1 MAVDESRALFS
12 EQLRRFLRP
21 ARDAARDEDPRT
33 SSVFLTRAQ
42 YERACAAIGVEPA
55 SDEECSPRDVGR
67 EELRA
72 AAAATLRLERA
83 EAIALESRQERD
95 ELQSRYPDGVDRP
108 TYEALCAQAGIEPAD
123 DADIDALNREFYA
136 AGIEVLPAM
145 RLELARLRRSGMMRE
160 LNPWAPAPHSQGGGI
175 AGSPATIT
183 EILTTAVVTAA
194 LVPFVQ
200 AIATK
205 AGEDVYRAA
214 RRLLP
219 RLLPCREE
227 RPHVRTIEVVDPD
240 TRTRLRLDVDL
251 PREAVERLAEVD
263 ASTVQASDRLIY
275 WDRSVASGRL
285 GDSQSGNG
293 CGSGS
298 RLTSAPSP
306 RSWSTKSG

>member
-1 MAVDESRALFS
+1 MAADESTALFS

-42 YERACAAIGVEPA
+42 YERGCTAIGVEPA

-83 EAIALESRQERD
+83 EAIAFELRQERQ
-95 ELQSRYPDGVDRP
+95 ELQSRYPHGVDRP
-108 TYEALCAQAGIEPAD
+108 TYEALCAQAGVEPAD
-123 DADIDALNREFYA
+123 DADVDALNREYYA

-145 RLELARLRRSGMMRE
+145 RLELARLRHAGMLAE
-160 LNPWAPAPHSQGGGI
+160 QIPWAPDPYPVTVERDRPVSPWRQSEGAGGF
-175 AGSPATIT
+175 GSPASIP

-200 AIATK
+200 AIASK
-205 AGEDVYRAA
+205 AGEDVYRAV

-219 RLLPCREE
+219 RLLPSGKKP
-227 RPHVRTIEVVDPD
+227 PHVRTIEVVDPD

-263 ASTVQASDRLIY
+263 ATAVQASDRLIY
-275 WDRSVASGRL
+275 WDRQRRRWTVL
-285 GDSQSGNG
+285 
-293 CGSGS
+293 
-298 RLTSAPSP
+298 
-306 RSWSTKSG
+306 